1 VDRHADTVRRR
12 YDRIG
17 AVELVCL
24 RHGESENV
32 VAGAS
37 GQVPAAALTAAG
49 REQVRAVRLTGITHA
64 YASATVRARQTAEA
78 FGVPVTELAG
88 LGEVGVGSR
97 EGAVDAGLRRE
108 TADVLRAWVVD
119 GDLDRRVG
127 DGESGHEVLARM
139 GAALDLIADRHPAG
153 AGGAGRAVV
162 VGHVASLT
170 VVASVL
176 CGLGAAVWGS
186 PLPHAVPFVLRR
198 DGTRWHCPRWPG

>member
-1 VDRHADTVRRR
+1 MD
-12 YDRIG
+12 I
-17 AVELVCL
+17 VCL

-32 VAGAS
+32 LLGVS
-37 GQVPAAALTAAG
+37 GQVPGAPMTALG
-49 REQVRAVRLTGITHA
+49 RQQARVVRLPGITRA
-64 YASATVRARQTAEA
+64 YPSATVRAWQTAELL
-78 FGVPVTELAG
+78 GVPVTELAG

-97 EGAVDAGLRRE
+97 EGVVDAGLRRE

-139 GAALDLIADRHPAG
+139 TAAVELIADR
-153 AGGAGRAVV
+153 GGRPVL

-170 VVASVL
+170 VLVSVL
-176 CGLGAAVWGS
+176 CGLGDEVWGA

-198 DGTRWHCPRWPG
+198 DGSGWHVQGWPG